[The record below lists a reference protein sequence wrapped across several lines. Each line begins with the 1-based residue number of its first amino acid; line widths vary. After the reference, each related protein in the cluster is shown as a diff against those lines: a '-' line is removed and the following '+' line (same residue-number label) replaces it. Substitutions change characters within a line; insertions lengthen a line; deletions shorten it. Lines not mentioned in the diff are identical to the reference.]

1 MPAMGNNCLLAFD
14 FGLKHIGVAVGQLI
28 TKTATGITT
37 IRAKSG
43 RPIWED
49 MDKLIATWDPTLL
62 IVGLPL
68 NMDDTES
75 EFTVE
80 ARRFAKQLDKRFG
93 LPVKMVDERLTTREA
108 MSRNAKKSHEISA
121 ILIAETWLNEQCH

>member
-1 MPAMGNNCLLAFD
+1 MGNNCLLAFD